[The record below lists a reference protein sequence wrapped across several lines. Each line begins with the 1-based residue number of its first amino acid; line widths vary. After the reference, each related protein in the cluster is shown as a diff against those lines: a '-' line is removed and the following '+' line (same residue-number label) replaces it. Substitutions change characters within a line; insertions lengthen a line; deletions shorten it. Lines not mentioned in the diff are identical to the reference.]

1 MNPRRTNLWIMIAV
15 FGFALGAPRAALAWW
30 NCNWTSRIPISVAAP
45 ATTQTNYL
53 LEIMLTASQLP
64 GYNWS
69 LQDADLRVVDQNDT
83 TPLTF
88 FVQPRAAG
96 TQVVRLWVLFP
107 TLAAAPRTIY
117 VYYGNTVATSTSN
130 GATALSHAQS
140 GVRLWTRQY
149 AGSAFASQAAWYA
162 SWNAGAGQV
171 SGYGCAIPSSFA
183 GQNNAGLFGAG
194 RSIGWNV
201 STILYV
207 APAQA
212 GTWSFRWGP
221 DLGLGGGLYVDDV
234 PLQEKFGTN
243 LWWAG
248 SWTNT
253 TQLLTGRITL
263 TSGYHV
269 IRGIGNEDCC
279 DGGQE
284 LDAMAPNGAWT
295 VLGGASFTLAAPS
308 CQVALASPQ
317 TAQTQGTAGGCSAVH
332 FQITNSAYG
341 LYCLNQS
348 VTVTVVDAAG
358 NPYTGYNGTMNLS
371 TSTGAGTWSLAS
383 GAGVFS
389 DPVANDG
396 AASYQWPGGAS
407 SATFTL
413 SYRSGA
419 SPVTVHAVDSANP
432 TLIDTGAQSP
442 IAFAPSGFT
451 VTATP
456 LASPVTSVPN
466 FPASLTAGTNVPV
479 YLTAYGETPND
490 PVCGVITTYAGAKP
504 LKFWSQALN
513 PPAQTLAAT
522 INGTGIAASEAA
534 AAPLAVSFTAG
545 RASVVLKYKDV
556 GSLSIGV
563 KDDSTGNSL
572 LPNGIRGSAGP
583 FVSRP
588 ADFLIT
594 GIRRTSDGFVNPGAT
609 SANGTVFIGAGQAFT
624 ATATVVDAE
633 GSATPSFGHETPPES
648 LIFSTQL
655 LLPAGGNAAAIGGSF
670 TGFTNGQ
677 ATGTAFSWPDVG
689 VIALVPRVADG
700 NYLGSGDVVGTPT
713 TAVGRFI
720 PDHFS
725 VAVNTPLF
733 ATACAAGGF
742 TYTGQPFGFAVA
754 PIATVTAEA
763 LGGATTLNY
772 TGSLLRVTNA
782 TLTGRSYAAAAGVLD
797 QTGLPAPTV
806 DPAIGDLGGGR
817 FTLTFGAG
825 SGLAFQHGAPTAPF
839 DAAISLAINVIDLD
853 GVAAPNP
860 VTFGTSGGI
869 GFSAGAAMRYGRLA
883 IGNTVGSEL
892 LDLPMPLTTQIY
904 LGSAQGFAI
913 NTADS
918 CTVAPPI
925 RFSNYQQTLGA
936 GTVCVRDSGSP
947 GASGSGC
954 PAPAPAA
961 SAYDPIA
968 VGGRFNLVL
977 AAPGAGHTGTVT
989 VQAAAPAWLQYHWN
1003 AANPGPTSPSGA
1015 AAFGLYQG
1023 PGSRIYQREV
1033 Y

>member
-1 MNPRRTNLWIMIAV
+1 MRSRNTGGWMMILIC
-15 FGFALGAPRAALAWW
+15 GLALAAPRAARAWW
-30 NCNWTSRIPISVAAP
+30 NCNWTSRVPIAVAAP
-45 ATTQTNYL
+45 ASAQSNYL
-53 LEIMLTASQLP
+53 LEVMLTAAQLP

-69 LQDADLRVVDQNDT
+69 LQDADVRVVDQDDT

-96 TQVVRLWVLFP
+96 TQVLRLWVLFP
-107 TLAAAPRTIY
+107 SLAAAPRTIY
-117 VYYGNTVATSTSN
+117 LYYGNSSASSISN
-130 GATALSHAQS
+130 GATALSHAPG

-149 AGSAFASQAAWYA
+149 SGGAFASQAAWYA

-171 SGYGCAIPSSFA
+171 SGYGCAIPTSFA

-201 STILYV
+201 TTILYV

-212 GTWSFRWGP
+212 GIWSFRWGP

-234 PLQEKFGTN
+234 PLQEMFGTN

-248 SWTNT
+248 SWSSTG
-253 TQLLTGRITL
+253 QLLAGSIAL

-269 IRGIGNEDCC
+269 IRGIGDEDCC

-284 LDAMAPNGAWT
+284 LDARAPSGAWT
-295 VLGGASFTLAAPS
+295 ALGGASYTLAAPS
-308 CQVALASPQ
+308 CQVAPASPQ

-332 FQITNSAYG
+332 FQITNAPYG
-341 LYCLNQS
+341 LYCLNQA
-348 VTVTVVDAAG
+348 VTVTVVDSAG

-413 SYRSGA
+413 SYRSGT
-419 SPVTVHAVDSANP
+419 SPVTVHAVDSANA
-432 TLIDTGAQSP
+432 TLVDTGTQSP

-451 VTATP
+451 LTATP
-456 LASPVTSVPN
+456 LATPVTSVPN

-479 YLTAYGETPND
+479 YLTAYGQTPSD
-490 PVCGVITTYAGAKP
+490 PVCGVITAYAGAKP
-504 LKFWSQALN
+504 LKFWTQAGN
-513 PPAQTLAAT
+513 PATQALAAT
-522 INGTGIAASEAA
+522 INGAGIAAGEAA
-534 AAPLAVSFTAG
+534 AAPLAVSFTGG

-556 GSLSIGV
+556 GSLTLGV

-572 LPNGIRGSAGP
+572 LPNGIRGAAGP

-594 GIRRTSDGFVNPGAT
+594 AIQRTRDGFANPGAT
-609 SANGTVFIGAGQAFT
+609 AANGAVFIGAGQAFT

-633 GSATPSFGHETPPES
+633 GSPTPSFGHESPPEG
-648 LIFSTQL
+648 LRFSTQV
-655 LLPAGGNAAAIGGSF
+655 LLPAGGNAPDVAGSF
-670 TGFTNGQ
+670 GGFTNGQ
-677 ATGTAFSWPDVG
+677 ATGAAFSWPDVG

-700 NYLGSGDVVGTPT
+700 NYLGSGDVVGTAT
-713 TAVGRFI
+713 AAVGRFI

-742 TYTGQPFGFAVA
+742 TYTGQPFGFAV
-754 PIATVTAEA
+754 PPVATVTAEA
-763 LGGATTLNY
+763 LGGSTTLNY
-772 TGSLLRVTNA
+772 GGALLRVTNSS
-782 TLTGRSYAAAAGVLD
+782 LTGRSYSAAAGTLD
-797 QTGLPAPTV
+797 QSGLPAATA

-817 FTLTFGAG
+817 FTLTFAAGAG
-825 SGLAFQHGAPTAPF
+825 LSFQHAAPTAPF
-839 DAAISLAINVIDLD
+839 DAAISLTINVVDLD
-853 GVAAPNP
+853 GVVAANP
-860 VTFGTSGGI
+860 VTFGTPGGI
-869 GFSAGAAMRYGRLA
+869 GFSAGAAMRYGRLVL
-883 IGNTVGSEL
+883 GNVVGSEL
-892 LDLPMPLTTQIY
+892 LDLPMPLTVQTY
-904 LGSAQGFAI
+904 LGSAGGFAV

-918 CTVAPPI
+918 CTVAPLI
-925 RFSNYQQTLGA
+925 AFSAVQQSLA
-936 GTVCVRDSGSP
+936 AVCVRDSGSP
-947 GASGSGC
+947 GASGAGC
-954 PAPAPAA
+954 AVPAPAA
-961 SAYDPIA
+961 TAYAPVA
-968 VGGRFNLVL
+968 AGGGFNLVL
-977 AAPGAGHTGTVT
+977 AAPGAGHSGSVT
-989 VQAAAPAWLQYHWN
+989 VQAAAPAWLQYPWN
-1003 AANPGPTSPSGA
+1003 AAVPAATSPAGVA
-1015 AAFGLYQG
+1015 VFGLYQG